1 VTQEFS
7 LDRSVFEELSLVS
20 GSTERYDFFEDKRL
34 SGQQR
39 LFFQVWASQVLQVG
53 VFGSGHALTKAGEVP
68 VYGYVI
74 TSGEAR
80 RVPLDENVEEVIL
93 GPGSV
98 LGLAEGLAGIPAL
111 HTVEAIS
118 SVNCKV
124 IPIDVAAA
132 DIERLNP
139 GMKGI
144 CRFTLGRILNGR
156 MEKIPSWLQ

>member
-1 VTQEFS
+1 MTQEFS

-80 RVPLDENVEEVIL
+80 RIPLDENAEEV
-93 GPGSV
+93 V
-98 LGLAEGLAGIPAL
+98 LG
-111 HTVEAIS
+111 
-118 SVNCKV
+118 
-124 IPIDVAAA
+124 
-132 DIERLNP
+132 
-139 GMKGI
+139 
-144 CRFTLGRILNGR
+144 
-156 MEKIPSWLQ
+156 

>member
-1 VTQEFS
+1 MTQEFS

-53 VFGSGHALTKAGEVP
+53 VFGSGHSLTKAGEVP

-80 RVPLDENVEEVIL
+80 RMPSDENADEVIL

-98 LGLAEGLAGIPAL
+98 LGLAEGLAEIPAI

-124 IPIDVAAA
+124 IPIDVAVA